1 MRDGK
6 CFRLARPFPNSSD
19 VIDKTY
25 FILNLVCFL
34 GKVFYFDL
42 EIESDRNLRQ
52 VYEWGVIANVV
63 RRSVS
68 KYKRLLASDN
78 LFFCNSCLW
87 RLEKKLIALGFCP
100 QFLSLRSVQKARRG
114 NLLAMT
120 TCQQM
125 AASS

>member
-25 FILNLVCFL
+25 FILNLVCFYRQGFL
-34 GKVFYFDL
+34 FRFR
-42 EIESDRNLRQ
+42 DRNLRQ

-100 QFLSLRSVQKARRG
+100 QFLSLRAVQKARRG